1 MPRATPTLSTAVD
14 LSCHSPRNSGDTGP
28 PPPIDELSTF
38 NAEADAHNASAPKG
52 MTVARPDV
60 EVSYTVTQLGE
71 ARGQL
76 TNLSAEPV
84 PEAVLVAF
92 NAEADAHNA
101 SAPKGMTVA
110 RPDVEVS
117 YTVTQLGEAR
127 GQLTNLSAEPVP
139 EAVLV
144 AFNAEADAYNASAPK
159 GMTGARCM
167 ASR

>member
-14 LSCHSPRNSGDTGP
+14 LSCHSPRNSGGAEP

-52 MTVARPDV
+52 MTVARP
-60 EVSYTVTQLGE
+60 
-71 ARGQL
+71 
-76 TNLSAEPV
+76 
-84 PEAVLVAF
+84 
-92 NAEADAHNA
+92 
-101 SAPKGMTVA
+101 
-110 RPDVEVS
+110 
-117 YTVTQLGEAR
+117 
-127 GQLTNLSAEPVP
+127 SAEPVP